1 MRDSSQ
7 IMDIVL
13 TSAKEEPDI
22 RAVFQTGSRVN
33 PNVKRDIY
41 QDYDI
46 IYCVKDPEI
55 FINREDFL
63 EKFGE
68 RIFTYFLGPEK
79 EEVGGAS
86 FVWTLLL
93 VDGVRIDL
101 SFYPISKISSLIIEN
116 TLINLLM
123 DKDNII
129 KELPISSDIS
139 YRIDRP
145 TKNIFENKCREFFY
159 YSLDIVPYL
168 IRGDMVGSYKVYQ
181 HIISTLNIVL
191 GWLIAEEKEYKI
203 NLGKNNRFILENIEE
218 NFKKAYLRLY
228 QAVDRESYFVALLEA
243 LALFRKFGLTLAER
257 LGYNY
262 PKNLDVSMT
271 RYIREAYQKK
281 DQRRIY

>member
-93 VDGVRIDL
+93 IDGVRIDL

-145 TKNIFENKCREFFY
+145 TKNIFENKCRNF
-159 YSLDIVPYL
+159 
-168 IRGDMVGSYKVYQ
+168 
-181 HIISTLNIVL
+181 STT
-191 GWLIAEEKEYKI
+191 
-203 NLGKNNRFILENIEE
+203 
-218 NFKKAYLRLY
+218 RL
-228 QAVDRESYFVALLEA
+228 
-243 LALFRKFGLTLAER
+243 T
-257 LGYNY
+257 
-262 PKNLDVSMT
+262 
-271 RYIREAYQKK
+271 
-281 DQRRIY
+281 

>member
-68 RIFTYFLGPEK
+68 RIFTYFLGPEN

-93 VDGVRIDL
+93 IDGVRIDL

-159 YSLDIVPYL
+159 YCLDIVPYL
-168 IRGDMVGSYKVYQ
+168 IRGDMVGSYKVYGN
-181 HIISTLNIVL
+181 IISSLNIVL

-218 NFKKAYLRLY
+218 NFKEAYLRLY

-257 LGYNY
+257 LGYN
-262 PKNLDVSMT
+262 
-271 RYIREAYQKK
+271 
-281 DQRRIY
+281 